1 MTGRKRS
8 LSIDTNTEEQAFQSK
23 EVTLLASTHAIH
35 DTYTA
40 FLPALLPVLI
50 EKFLL
55 TNAAA
60 GLLSV
65 FLQIPSLLQ
74 PLIGRLAD
82 RRNLKLAIILSPAF
96 TGIAMSLLGVAP
108 SYGIL
113 ALLLLSAGISSAS
126 LHAVAPV
133 LGSTF
138 SGSKLG
144 KGMSFWMVGGE
155 LGRALGPLI
164 IVTAIGY
171 LELGGL
177 PWLMLGGIL
186 MSAFL
191 FGKLNTITT
200 KPEIT
205 PVSEHMRKALKKMKH
220 IMGPVAV
227 LIFTRSM
234 VSATLTTFLPT
245 YLKSQGSTLW
255 VAGASLT
262 ILEISGMVGALI
274 AGSLSDRFGRR
285 QLLFSSYIVTPILM
299 FLFVQA
305 DGILKIL
312 LLVLLGF
319 FAIAIV
325 PVLMAVVI
333 ENFSDNRSFANG
345 VYMALSFVLHSMAIL
360 LVGFLSDL
368 VDLRF
373 TFLISAGLLPLG
385 LVFIHFLPK
394 TNGAANQ
401 PN

>member
-1 MTGRKRS
+1 
-8 LSIDTNTEEQAFQSK
+8 LSIELNSK
-23 EVTLLASTHAIH
+23 EQDFQTKKVSVLASAHAVH

-50 EKFLL
+50 EKFSM
-55 TNAAA
+55 TNTAA

-65 FLQIPSLLQ
+65 FLQIPSLTQ

-82 RRNLKLAIILSPAF
+82 RRNLKLLIVLSPAI
-96 TGIAMSLLGVAP
+96 TGVAMSLLGIAP

-113 ALLLLSAGISSAS
+113 TLLLLSAGISSAS

-164 IVTAIGY
+164 IVTAIAY
-171 LELGGL
+171 LEPGGL
-177 PWLMLGGIL
+177 LWLMIGGIL
-186 MSAFL
+186 MSVFL
-191 FGKLNTITT
+191 FGKLDGITT
-200 KPEIT
+200 RPKKN
-205 PVSEHMRKALKKMKH
+205 PVSTHWWQAIKKMKH

-227 LIFTRSM
+227 LLFTRSM

-262 ILEISGMVGALI
+262 ILQVAGMLGALI
-274 AGSLSDRFGRR
+274 AGPLSDRFGRR
-285 QLLFSSYIVTPILM
+285 KLLFSSYLVTPILM
-299 FLFVQA
+299 FLFIQA
-305 DGILKIL
+305 DGVWKIL

-345 VYMALSFVLHSMAIL
+345 VYMAISFILHSIAIL
-360 LVGFLSDL
+360 MVGYLSDL

-385 LVFIHFLPK
+385 LLFINFLPK
-394 TNGAANQ
+394 TNGNANQ
-401 PN
+401 PG

>member
-1 MTGRKRS
+1 MPGRRRS
-8 LSIDTNTEEQAFQSK
+8 LRIDTNTEEQAFQSK

-55 TNAAA
+55 TNTAA

-144 KGMSFWMVGGE
+144 KGMSFWMVGG
-155 LGRALGPLI
+155 
-164 IVTAIGY
+164 VTAIGY

-373 TFLISAGLLPLG
+373 TFLISAALLPLG

-401 PN
+401 SN

>member
-1 MTGRKRS
+1 
-8 LSIDTNTEEQAFQSK
+8 LSIELNSK
-23 EVTLLASTHAIH
+23 EQDFQTKKVSVLASAHAVH

-50 EKFLL
+50 EKFSM
-55 TNAAA
+55 TNTAA

-65 FLQIPSLLQ
+65 FLQIPSLTQ

-82 RRNLKLAIILSPAF
+82 RRNLKLLIVLSPAI
-96 TGIAMSLLGVAP
+96 TGVAMSLLGIAP

-113 ALLLLSAGISSAS
+113 TLLLLSAGISSAS

-164 IVTAIGY
+164 IVTAIAY
-171 LELGGL
+171 LEPGGL
-177 PWLMLGGIL
+177 PWLMIGGIL
-186 MSAFL
+186 MSVFL
-191 FGKLNTITT
+191 FGKLDGITT
-200 KPEIT
+200 RPKKN
-205 PVSEHMRKALKKMKH
+205 PVSTHWWQAIKKMKH

-227 LIFTRSM
+227 LLFTRSM

-262 ILEISGMVGALI
+262 ILQVAGMLGALI
-274 AGSLSDRFGRR
+274 AGPLSDRFGRR
-285 QLLFSSYIVTPILM
+285 KLLFSSYLVTPILM
-299 FLFVQA
+299 FLFIQA
-305 DGILKIL
+305 DGVWKIL

-345 VYMALSFVLHSMAIL
+345 VYMAISFILHSIAIL
-360 LVGFLSDL
+360 MVGYLSDL

-385 LVFIHFLPK
+385 LLFINFLPK
-394 TNGAANQ
+394 TNGNANQ
-401 PN
+401 PG

>member
-1 MTGRKRS
+1 
-8 LSIDTNTEEQAFQSK
+8 LSIELNSK
-23 EVTLLASTHAIH
+23 EQDFQTKKVSVLASAHAVH

-50 EKFLL
+50 EKFSM
-55 TNAAA
+55 TNTAA

-65 FLQIPSLLQ
+65 FLQIPSLTQ

-82 RRNLKLAIILSPAF
+82 RRNLKLLIVLSPAI
-96 TGIAMSLLGVAP
+96 TGVAMSLLGIAP

-113 ALLLLSAGISSAS
+113 TLLLLSAGISSAS

-164 IVTAIGY
+164 IVTAIAY
-171 LELGGL
+171 LEPGGL
-177 PWLMLGGIL
+177 LWLMIGGIL
-186 MSAFL
+186 MSVFL
-191 FGKLNTITT
+191 FGKLDGITT
-200 KPEIT
+200 RPKKN
-205 PVSEHMRKALKKMKH
+205 PVSTHWWQAIKKMKH

-227 LIFTRSM
+227 LLFTRSM

-262 ILEISGMVGALI
+262 ILQVAGMLGALI
-274 AGSLSDRFGRR
+274 AGPLSDRFGRR
-285 QLLFSSYIVTPILM
+285 KLLFSSYLVTPILM
-299 FLFVQA
+299 FLFIQV
-305 DGILKIL
+305 DGVWKIL

-345 VYMALSFVLHSMAIL
+345 VYMAISFILHSIAIL
-360 LVGFLSDL
+360 MVGYLSDL

-373 TFLISAGLLPLG
+373 TFLISAAVLPLG
-385 LVFIHFLPK
+385 LLFINFLPK
-394 TNGAANQ
+394 TNGNANQ
-401 PN
+401 PG